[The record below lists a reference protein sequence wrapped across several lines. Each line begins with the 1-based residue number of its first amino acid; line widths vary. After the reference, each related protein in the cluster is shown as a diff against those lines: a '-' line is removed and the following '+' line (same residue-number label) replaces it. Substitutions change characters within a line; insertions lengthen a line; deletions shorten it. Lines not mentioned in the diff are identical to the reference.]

1 MNGFEDIEVRAKE
14 MLGTLSLVENN
25 WNWEVQPL
33 SVRTNLPRT
42 VVLDATKIV
51 KDRTYRITSRKTTK
65 SQEKTILIPKKI
77 KFEDHSVM

>member
-33 SVRTNLPRT
+33 SARTNLPRT

-51 KDRTYRITSRKTTK
+51 KDRPYRITSRKTTK
-65 SQEKTILIPKKI
+65 SQ
-77 KFEDHSVM
+77 